1 MILNI
6 TQHKATKE
14 QIADG
19 IVQPSAD
26 DKVTIE
32 RILTFDKI
40 TNCTQESIEDRADKL
55 VAICK
60 EYKAD
65 GALIAGAPWLMSL
78 LEKKLM
84 FACVKSYYAFSERV
98 CEEKVVDG
106 KTITTRT
113 FKYGGLVE
121 GRRV

>member
-40 TNCTQESIEDRADKL
+40 TNCTQESIEDRARL
-55 VAICK
+55 
-60 EYKAD
+60 
-65 GALIAGAPWLMSL
+65 S
-78 LEKKLM
+78 
-84 FACVKSYYAFSERV
+84 
-98 CEEKVVDG
+98 
-106 KTITTRT
+106 T
-113 FKYGGLVE
+113 
-121 GRRV
+121 